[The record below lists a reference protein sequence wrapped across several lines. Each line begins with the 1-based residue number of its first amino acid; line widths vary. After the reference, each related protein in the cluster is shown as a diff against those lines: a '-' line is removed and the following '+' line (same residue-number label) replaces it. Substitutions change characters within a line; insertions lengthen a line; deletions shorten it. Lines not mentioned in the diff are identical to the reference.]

1 MNKINTLSIDIET
14 YSDVDLSRSGVYRY
28 AESKNSELLLFS
40 YSVNDG
46 PVKLVDTA
54 NGEKIPSEIID
65 ALLSD
70 DVKKWAFNASF
81 ERVFLSYYLKRN
93 YPNLF
98 KGYGDELAIFIVS
111 GSVEPTPSTAVINT
125 PVPPTKAETL
135 EMLTNGI
142 IISCF

>member
-81 ERVFLSYYLKRN
+81 ECVFLS
-93 YPNLF
+93 
-98 KGYGDELAIFIVS
+98 
-111 GSVEPTPSTAVINT
+111 
-125 PVPPTKAETL
+125 
-135 EMLTNGI
+135 
-142 IISCF
+142 